1 MVIVGLLN
9 LDFLTLVDDLV
20 TLLVVFVVVVL
31 VLFVDHLLLL
41 ELLVVYVALDLLTV
55 GLFLGDLLALVI

>member
-1 MVIVGLLN
+1 MLN

-55 GLFLGDLLALVI
+55 GLFFGDLLALVI